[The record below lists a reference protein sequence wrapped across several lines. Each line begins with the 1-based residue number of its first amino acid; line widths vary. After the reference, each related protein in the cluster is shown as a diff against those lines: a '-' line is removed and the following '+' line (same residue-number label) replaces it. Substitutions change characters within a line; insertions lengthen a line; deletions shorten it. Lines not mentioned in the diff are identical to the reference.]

1 MMQAFVE
8 KGGEPTAAH
17 LIRRLL
23 TMDTRQKAL
32 DEVLEEREDLVGK
45 IPFGHDAC
53 YEDGKH
59 IFSIEPVPEEVK
71 GVDRASY
78 KLVPRVWLK
87 EAMREDKDLAEAV
100 KREGIL
106 VPEEKK
112 YEYDINYVV
121 SGVAI
126 MAVDYTDLLHYNE
139 NTNDAVCKALDN
151 LANKIDTGDLQE
163 VVRRRI
169 GDYERTNE
177 LDGFEAEYEFT
188 GVARCHVELSTS
200 LPKGLNGKF
209 NTTGKPFLA
218 DDLPLPEQDKEA
230 IRDAFYDCGFGE
242 IVNMATHYYIEGI
255 TLCNVK
261 TVDCDKSA
269 FVDAVKKYQSSL
281 MAEGM
286 DLTTANEHIMDAFR
300 EANTAQI
307 NYAK

>member
-71 GVDRASY
+71 
-78 KLVPRVWLK
+78 
-87 EAMREDKDLAEAV
+87 
-100 KREGIL
+100 
-106 VPEEKK
+106 
-112 YEYDINYVV
+112 
-121 SGVAI
+121 
-126 MAVDYTDLLHYNE
+126 
-139 NTNDAVCKALDN
+139 
-151 LANKIDTGDLQE
+151 
-163 VVRRRI
+163 
-169 GDYERTNE
+169 
-177 LDGFEAEYEFT
+177 
-188 GVARCHVELSTS
+188 

-230 IRDAFYDCGFGE
+230 IRDAFYDCGFGK